1 MDPES
6 AWAVARLNCTEQ
18 LLTQFSIIDLAT
30 NDDDENKGD
39 NSPSLCIHQI
49 AFWDEMHKEQIV
61 GLVRNCSY
69 HFPSDANGKY
79 VPNG

>member
-49 AFWDEMHKEQIV
+49 AFWDEMLRCEIA
-61 GLVRNCSY
+61 GLVVNLSY
-69 HFPSDANGKY
+69 HFPCDACKWKI
-79 VPNG
+79 